1 MFNKSDYLEDYQRTA
16 LISATQRVREI
27 VRYVVENKDAFEE
40 ELKMLTRLNKENP
53 TRYSLL
59 RLTISLMDVIALRLS
74 THGIMSEYNYG

>member
-1 MFNKSDYLEDYQRTA
+1 MFNKSDYLEDSQRTA

-53 TRYSLL
+53 NKIFPIKIDNIIDGCNCFETLN
-59 RLTISLMDVIALRLS
+59 TW
-74 THGIMSEYNYG
+74 YNVRV